1 MLQVLIAACDTFR
14 SGAVE
19 QLRVHVRN
27 LSKLAESDATGS
39 VELYERGYGK
49 DAAGIA
55 KEAITYGE
63 HVGLFANIGLTS
75 SLVSQG
81 RWYRCCAHRHSWE
94 DAGQ

>member
-1 MLQVLIAACDTFR
+1 MSFITCVYCFAGDAETYHR

-27 LSKLAESDATGS
+27 LSLLVKDGGATGS

-55 KEAITYGE
+55 KEAIGYGM
-63 HVGLFANIGLTS
+63 S
-75 SLVSQG
+75 
-81 RWYRCCAHRHSWE
+81 
-94 DAGQ
+94 